1 MAQLST
7 YNLPQ
12 MTDLVKRSFE
22 AGLQAVPQE
31 MRTSGIVVEQPMA
44 KNTGLFKRFAERIH
58 RNQYASERA
67 EGDNS
72 KTARVQYGYEKDM
85 QVSTVALQVSITKT
99 MRIAGKD
106 KEILDEITSLTEV
119 CPATIDLD
127 LAHRLSFHTAT
138 SYTNRDGSTVATT
151 VGDGLALASAS
162 HTLTGSATTYSNIIT
177 GNPQF
182 SKGALEIAER
192 SFVEETFNNLGEKML
207 MTPDTIVTTDDPNT
221 INQVRELLKA
231 TADVSTSNSG
241 TFNVYSAKYKH
252 VKSGRIAMTAAGA
265 VDSTKRKYWF
275 LASSRHSDFYLCIL
289 EQPYLKTPTDGNNGE
304 EFSSE
309 NRNYL
314 TGATYG
320 MAIVTGKW
328 IRTSTGLGG

>member
-31 MRTSGIVVEQPMA
+31 MRTSGLVVEETMA
-44 KNTGLFKRFAERIH
+44 KNTGLFKRYAERIH
-58 RNQYASERA
+58 RNQYASKRA
-67 EGDNS
+67 EGDNA
-72 KTARVQYGYEKDM
+72 KTARVQYGYEKDL
-85 QVSTVALQVSITKT
+85 QVSTVALQVSITKL
-99 MRIAGKD
+99 MRVGGKD
-106 KEILDEITSLTEV
+106 KEIFDEITSLTEV

-127 LAHRLSFHTAT
+127 LALRLSFHTAT
-138 SYTNRDGSTVATT
+138 SYTSADGETVNTT

-182 SKGALEIAER
+182 SKGGLEIAER
-192 SFVEETFNNLGEKML
+192 SFVEETFNNLGEKMI
-207 MTPDTIVTTDDPNT
+207 MNPDTIVTTDDPNT

-252 VKSGRIAMTAAGA
+252 VRSGRIAMTAAG
-265 VDSTKRKYWF
+265 
-275 LASSRHSDFYLCIL
+275 
-289 EQPYLKTPTDGNNGE
+289 
-304 EFSSE
+304 
-309 NRNYL
+309 
-314 TGATYG
+314 
-320 MAIVTGKW
+320 
-328 IRTSTGLGG
+328 